1 MSGNTIQLFRVIKA
15 TPELVYR
22 AFLEPAALC
31 KWLPPHG
38 YTCTVEHLNAVVGG
52 TFKMSFCNFASGAS
66 HSFGGKYLALIPA
79 QCIQYT
85 DVFDDPSLPGVITAT
100 IRLKKVACGTELHIE
115 QAGIPEQISVEMCHL
130 GWQDS
135 LLLLQQLLEVPNS
148 AEDGLEEPA

>member
-1 MSGNTIQLFRVIKA
+1 MSGNTIELFRIIKA
-15 TPELVYR
+15 SPALVYR

-38 YTCTVEHLNAVVGG
+38 YTCTVEHVNAVVGG
-52 TFKMSFCNFASGAS
+52 TFKMSFCNFASGTS
-66 HSFGGKYLALIPA
+66 HSFGGKYLELIPA

-85 DVFDDPSLPGVITAT
+85 DVFDDPSLPGEITTT
-100 IRLKKVACGTELHIE
+100 IRLKKVAGGTELFIE
-115 QAGIPEQISVEMCHL
+115 QAGIPEQIPVEMCHL